1 MVCTKHLW
9 SYLLCILLYI
19 LYKGD
24 GQITPQELAA
34 VMKALG
40 ESLSEQD
47 IMVMIQEAD
56 ADGDGNIDFD
66 GLCIYIL

>member
-1 MVCTKHLW
+1 
-9 SYLLCILLYI
+9 
-19 LYKGD
+19 
-24 GQITPQELAA
+24 
-34 VMKALG
+34 MKALG

-66 GLCIYIL
+66 GLS

>member
-1 MVCTKHLW
+1 MAFAYKLTYFPLF
-9 SYLLCILLYI
+9 CI
-19 LYKGD
+19 GD

-40 ESLSEQD
+40 ESLTEQD

-66 GLCIYIL
+66 GLFVDVLCDRF